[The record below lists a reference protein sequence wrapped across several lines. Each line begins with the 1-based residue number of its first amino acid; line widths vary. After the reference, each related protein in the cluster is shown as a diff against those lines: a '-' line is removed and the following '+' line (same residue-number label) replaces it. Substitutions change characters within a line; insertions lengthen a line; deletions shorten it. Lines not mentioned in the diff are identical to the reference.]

1 MSLAIDGIR
10 KRFGG
15 REVLRGAT
23 LAVARG
29 ERVALLGPNGTGK
42 STLLAIVAGLI
53 EPEGGAVALDG
64 VSLLGREV
72 RARARLGYVPES
84 ADAPAHLTVGELLAL
99 VAALKRAAPPPADLL
114 DRLAVP
120 PLLEQPV
127 GSLSL
132 GQRRRA
138 CLAAALVGDPALL
151 VLDEPT
157 NGLDPGGVD
166 ALAALLRERGLS
178 GGLALVA
185 THDLA
190 FAAAIGARCI
200 RLAGGCVADA
210 P

>member
-23 LAVARG
+23 LTAAPG
-29 ERVALLGPNGTGK
+29 ERIALLGPNGTGK

-53 EPEGGAVALDG
+53 EPEAGAVTLDG

-72 RARARLGYVPES
+72 RARARLGYVPEA
-84 ADAPAHLTVGELLAL
+84 ADAPPHLTVSELLAL
-99 VAALKRAAPPPADLL
+99 VSALKRAASPPEPLLARLGVLPLL
-114 DRLAVP
+114 D
-120 PLLEQPV
+120 QPV

-166 ALAALLRERGLS
+166 ALASLLRERGAS
-178 GGLALVA
+178 GGVALVA

-190 FAAAIGARCI
+190 FAAALEARCA
-200 RLAGGCVADA
+200 RLDGGRVA
-210 P
+210 